1 MTPAGADY
9 GVTYK
14 ALQTTNVTPVGADY
28 GVTYK
33 ALQAKG
39 DHHPT
44 LKMLRARQV
53 PGRDACRAEP
63 EGLSNPRTAQS
74 LATLSETWV

>member
-14 ALQTTNVTPVGADY
+14 ALQT
-28 GVTYK
+28 
-33 ALQAKG
+33 KG

-44 LKMLRARQV
+44 LEVLRARQV
-53 PGRDACRAEP
+53 PGRDACKAEP
-63 EGLSNPRTAQS
+63 EVFEQPSDGTSRAPGGVSRFDHQKTGIEA
-74 LATLSETWV
+74 AVVP